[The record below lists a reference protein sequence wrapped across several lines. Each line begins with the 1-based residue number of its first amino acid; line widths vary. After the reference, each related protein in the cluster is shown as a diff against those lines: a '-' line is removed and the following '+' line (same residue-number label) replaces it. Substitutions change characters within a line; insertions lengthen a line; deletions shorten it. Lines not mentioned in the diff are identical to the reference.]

1 MKRIRFGTLFVVTA
15 ACVGLAPSVLAQEP
29 TPPQESAPADETQPA
44 AEASPAAA
52 PTEEAVAPIAEAE
65 PAPAAEPEASGIEE
79 ITVTAQ
85 RREQNLQDV
94 PISISAVTA
103 ESLQAMGVDGT
114 EDLAA
119 ASPGLIL
126 TRQFGGATP
135 YIRGVGTPSALGGNE
150 SAVALYIDG
159 IYVPQLTALTFSFNN
174 IERVEVLKG
183 PQGTLFGR
191 NATGG
196 LIQVVTREPTSSP
209 TLITGLSYDDYQ
221 TAEATLYVSNG
232 LTENISGDFAVFYAD
247 QGEGYGTNKFNGDEI
262 YAREELGLR
271 ASVSLKGTSATRARL
286 SFDYTDID
294 SSLGVARQADRGALT
309 IGGQGP
315 EPDYWDINSNYDP
328 LFTME
333 GFGSSLKVSHDFES
347 VQLVSLTGYR
357 EGDSV
362 FLIDQDATPAPLV
375 DAIVKDDSTT
385 ITQELQLQS
394 TASGPLNWIVGLYY
408 YDFDVD
414 YSVRTEGGAL
424 APLGGLQIVESTMDT
439 TSLAAYA
446 QATYALTETTN
457 LTLGIRYTAD
467 EREFEGTFT
476 RPNATAPVP
485 AFAVGTAPDEQ
496 TQEEPTWRLA
506 LDHKFN
512 DDVLGYVSYNRGFK
526 SGVYTMINPNDDP
539 VDSEVVDAYEV
550 GLKTDLLERRV
561 RLNTSVFY
569 YDYEDL
575 QVQTIEQGNIRLN
588 NAAKARLSGA
598 EIELTA
604 LPTDQLEIN
613 VGLALLDSEYTDF
626 PNGDSTAPNP
636 AGGNFSCRTG
646 QAVATPS
653 CPESVR
659 PTLSAQ
665 TADGK
670 DVARAPD
677 FTGSLSGRY
686 GIPIAAGEVGLSA
699 SAVYN
704 GGFYWEPDNRAEQD
718 AYTLFNAQVD
728 WRSPSE
734 RYRVYV
740 FGKNLGDEEYSQF
753 LSGGSFGDIVSAAPP
768 RTFGLGGEL
777 RFE

>member
-1 MKRIRFGTLFVVTA
+1 M
-15 ACVGLAPSVLAQEP
+15 
-29 TPPQESAPADETQPA
+29 PA
-44 AEASPAAA
+44 A
-52 PTEEAVAPIAEAE
+52 TV
-65 PAPAAEPEASGIEE
+65 AEPEPTGIDE
-79 ITVTAQ
+79 IVVTAQ

-94 PISISAVTA
+94 PISISAMTA
-103 ESLQAMGVDGT
+103 ESLQALGVDGT

-196 LIQVVTREPTSSP
+196 LIQVVTREPTSTP
-209 TLITGLSYDDYQ
+209 TLITGVSYDDFR
-221 TAEATLYVSNG
+221 TAEATLYASSG
-232 LTENISGDFAVFYAD
+232 MADTLSGDLAVFYAD
-247 QGEGYGTNKFNGDEI
+247 QGEGYGKNQFNGDEI
-262 YAREELGLR
+262 YEREELGLR
-271 ASVSLKGTSATRARL
+271 TSLLWEASTATKARL
-286 SFDYTDID
+286 SLDYTDID
-294 SSLGVARQADRGALT
+294 SSLGVARQADRGART
-309 IGGQGP
+309 VGGQGP
-315 EPDYWDINSNYDP
+315 QADYWDINSNYDP
-328 LFTME
+328 RFTME
-333 GFGSSLKVSHDFES
+333 GFGSALKVSHDFER

-362 FLIDQDATPAPLV
+362 FFVDQDATPAQLV
-375 DAIVKDDSTT
+375 DGLVKDNSDTL
-385 ITQELQLQS
+385 TQELQLQS
-394 TASGPLNWIVGLYY
+394 TSSGPLNWIVGLYY
-408 YDFDVD
+408 YNFDVD
-414 YSVRTEGGAL
+414 YSVRTEGAAL
-424 APLGGLQIVESTMDT
+424 APLGRLQIVNSTMDT

-446 QATYALTETTN
+446 QGTYALNQTTN
-457 LTLGIRYTAD
+457 LTLGIRYTQD
-467 EREFEGTFT
+467 EREFEGTFR
-476 RPNATAPVP
+476 RPNAVAPVP
-485 AFAVGTAPDEQ
+485 TFAQGTAPRKQ

-539 VDSEVVDAYEV
+539 VDAEVVDAYEL
-550 GLKTDLLERRV
+550 GLKTDLLARRL

-569 YDYEDL
+569 YDYDDL

-588 NAAKARLSGA
+588 NAAKARITGG
-598 EIELTA
+598 EVEMTA
-604 LPTDQLEIN
+604 LPTDQLEITAGIA
-613 VGLALLDSEYTDF
+613 VLDSEYKDF
-626 PNGDSTAPNP
+626 PNADISAPNP

-646 QAVATPS
+646 QAAPSMS
-653 CPESVR
+653 CPETVR

-665 TADGK
+665 TAEGN

-677 FTGSLSGRY
+677 FTGSLAARY
-686 GIPIAAGEVGLSA
+686 AIPIPSGEIGLSA

-704 GGFYWEPDNRAEQD
+704 GGFHWEPDNRSEQD
-718 AYTLFNAQVD
+718 AYTLYNAQIH
-728 WRSPSE
+728 WRSPAE
-734 RYRVYV
+734 RYRVYA
-740 FGKNLGDEEYSQF
+740 FGKNLGDQEYSQF

-768 RTFGLGGEL
+768 RTFGIGAEV